1 MGAGKNMANDND
13 KRLALAK
20 AYDRQTLAD
29 IYDEYQPL
37 IYRYISRQVEDMETA
52 RDLTADVFNRFLLA
66 LEKGQGP
73 DKSLKSW
80 LYRSAHN
87 LVIDHYRRREYRDH
101 LPISDQLPANGTDP
115 AQEAENLLAADQVH
129 EALKRLT
136 ADQRQVIT
144 LKFLAGL
151 SNAEVAEIIDK
162 PVSAVKSLQHRGLAS
177 LQRQLIPA
185 KENALS

>member
-1 MGAGKNMANDND
+1 MADDND

-20 AYDRQTLAD
+20 AYDRQTIAG

-52 RDLTADVFNRFLLA
+52 RDLTADVFNRFLTA
-66 LEKGQGP
+66 LESGQGP
-73 DKSLKSW
+73 DRSLKSW

-87 LVIDHYRRREYRDH
+87 IVIDHYRRRQFRDH
-101 LPISDQLPANGTDP
+101 LPISDHLPADTADP
-115 AQEAENLLAADQVH
+115 AQEAEALMAAGRVR
-129 EALKRLT
+129 EALKNLT
-136 ADQRQVIT
+136 PDQRQVIT

-162 PVSAVKSLQHRGLAS
+162 PVSAVKSLQHRGLSS

-185 KENALS
+185 MENTLS